1 MEYIKIRGVFMLR
14 LVPSWNISPKDGV
27 TEKIDVNQNK
37 KWNIFF
43 GILEFSNIYAMIMII
58 IKFFKSHA
66 ENLEIAE
73 DIPSFF
79 QVIPYMQVILV
90 LSIIATGI
98 LYFCNKLVAYKIY
111 FVQFFFRLLFFIP
124 SFGVLLEINL
134 LVKNSVFYIVLGIVC
149 VILEICR
156 FIVSIFI
163 VHESNRYV

>member
-1 MEYIKIRGVFMLR
+1 MLR

-27 TEKIDVNQNK
+27 AEKFDVNQNK
-37 KWNIFF
+37 KRNIFF

-58 IKFFKSHA
+58 INLFKSHA

-134 LVKNSVFYIVLGIVC
+134 LVKNSVFYIILGIVC

>member
-1 MEYIKIRGVFMLR
+1 MLR

-27 TEKIDVNQNK
+27 AEKFDVNQNK

-58 IKFFKSHA
+58 INLFKSHA

-79 QVIPYMQVILV
+79 QVIPYMQVMLV

-98 LYFCNKLVAYKIY
+98 FYFCNKLVAYKIY

-163 VHESNRYV
+163 VHESNQYV

>member
-1 MEYIKIRGVFMLR
+1 MLR
-14 LVPSWNISPKDGV
+14 LVPSWNISAKDGV

-58 IKFFKSHA
+58 INLFKSHA

-163 VHESNRYV
+163 VHESNQYV

>member
-1 MEYIKIRGVFMLR
+1 MLR

-58 IKFFKSHA
+58 INLFKSHA

-124 SFGVLLEINL
+124 SFGVLLKINL
-134 LVKNSVFYIVLGIVC
+134 LVNNSVFYIVLGIVC